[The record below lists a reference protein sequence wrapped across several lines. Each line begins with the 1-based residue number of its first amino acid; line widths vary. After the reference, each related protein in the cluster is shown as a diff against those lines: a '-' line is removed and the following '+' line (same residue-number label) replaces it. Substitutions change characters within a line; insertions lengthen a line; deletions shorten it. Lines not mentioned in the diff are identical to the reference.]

1 MDRRRLILLGLVIVA
16 AAGAVGVY
24 FLTLPSDEPVVE
36 EDLQPTETLEIA
48 IAANN
53 LTQGMEIT
61 DRTIQ
66 WWEWPVDQLPATYYT
81 DPTQVLGYYVKVDLI
96 PQGMPLMHSMLVPSL
111 SEVALEGGM
120 LAQTIPQG
128 KRAYAIPIDLLGAVA
143 WTLEPGDYV
152 DVLVS
157 WQIIDLDEEFQTTL
171 PNQFVCMGEGEGS
184 CQGIFGR
191 MELLPTGQTVM
202 VYPTTDPETT
212 YVAQMTIQDA
222 QVFAVG
228 EYQPVEPAPAEGEVS
243 RPSDDV
249 VGAPPDGDQGTAEG
263 EGAPAVPSP
272 PAVQVVILI
281 VDPQDALVLK
291 AVTELQA
298 DIDLVLRASGDRQI
312 VTTDAVSLE
321 YILTRYGISVPP
333 KLPYSVGAPES
344 SPLEEEILVEQP
356 QEETDSPPQ

>member
-1 MDRRRLILLGLVIVA
+1 MDRRRLILLGLVIIA

-24 FLTLPSDEPVVE
+24 FLTQPSE
-36 EDLQPTETLEIA
+36 EAVDVPEDQLVTEMVEIA

-61 DRTIQ
+61 ERTIQ
-66 WWEWPVDQLPATYYT
+66 WWEWPMDALPATYFT
-81 DPTQVLGYYVKVDLI
+81 DATQLLGYYVKVDLI

-111 SEVALEGGM
+111 SEVELEGGM
-120 LAQTIPQG
+120 LAQTIPPG

-157 WQIIDLDEEFQTTL
+157 WNIIDLDEEFQTEL
-171 PNQFVCMGEGEGS
+171 PNQFVCMGEDET

-202 VYPTTDPETT
+202 VYPTTAAEAA
-212 YVAQMTIQDA
+212 YVAQVTIQDA

-243 RPSDDV
+243 RPSGEV
-249 VGAPPDGDQGTAEG
+249 VGEPPSGDETTG
-263 EGAPAVPSP
+263 EEVAPAVPAP
-272 PAVQVVILI
+272 QAVQVVILI

-298 DIDLVLRASGDRQI
+298 DIDLVLRAAGDRQI

-321 YILTRYGISVPP
+321 YLLTRYGISVPP
-333 KLPYSVGAPES
+333 KLPYTVGAPES
-344 SPLEEEILVEQP
+344 SPLEEEIRVEQP
-356 QEETDSPPQ
+356 QEETGSPPE